1 MRRQEE
7 EQLLSKGLE
16 RLNRRFSKARGILE
30 IGDLGNSPDT
40 ETIDFNSE
48 RMKEERFSEINGEVV
63 IIDGTSSS
71 RFDN

>member
-1 MRRQEE
+1 M
-7 EQLLSKGLE
+7 LSKGLE

-30 IGDLGNSPDT
+30 IGDLGHYHRNSPET